1 MEANINTIELERLA
15 EIIKQIEVLESER
28 DAIKATV
35 MESMKVGQKHSY
47 SLDAYSGYED
57 LDVAS
62 EDQYQLYG
70 RTFVVRGIS
79 LVVRDEVIGE
89 CLQFIPPNKRAVLLL
104 SFFGELS
111 DSEIAAFLRISKATV
126 TYRKKRWYQ
135 TAAGHDG
142 GDGT

>member
-1 MEANINTIELERLA
+1 MTQEEFYAFQERNFGGFCKNTILKLRAYALRT
-15 EIIKQIEVLESER
+15 QINY
-28 DAIKATV
+28 
-35 MESMKVGQKHSY
+35 QKHSY

-57 LDVAS
+57 LDAAA

-79 LVVRDEVIGE
+79 LVVRDEIIGE

-126 TYRKKRWYQ
+126 TYRKK
-135 TAAGHDG
+135 DG
-142 GDGT
+142 IRRLRAMMEAMEHEK

>member
-1 MEANINTIELERLA
+1 M
-15 EIIKQIEVLESER
+15 
-28 DAIKATV
+28 
-35 MESMKVGQKHSY
+35 QKHL
-47 SLDAYSGYED
+47 SLLADVRGCMTRFDPLTPQIVADQSEDGLTYED
-57 LDVAS
+57 LDAAA

-79 LVVRDEVIGE
+79 LVVRDAVIGE

-126 TYRKKRWYQ
+126 TYRKK
-135 TAAGHDG
+135 DG
-142 GDGT
+142 IRRLRAMMEAMEHEK